1 MKPAQALPFRTKLA
15 YGTGQIAETV
25 KSTGFDIFLFF
36 YFTQVLGLSGALA
49 GLAVMIALVFD
60 AITDPLA
67 GYISDHWDSS
77 LGRRHPFMLVA
88 AVPLGLAWFAL
99 FMPPASLGQWGLFA
113 WLTGFAILV
122 RGAITV
128 YYVPFLALGAEL
140 TRDYQERTAVAAWR
154 GFCGVGAAAVVVL
167 AGISLFFPDTPE
179 FENGLLNP
187 AGYPKVALS
196 GALIMTLA
204 ILLSVWGTRDRIP
217 LLPRA
222 TRGLVRAPIR
232 ADIAAAW
239 ANPSFRS
246 LFIGTML
253 VAVSIG
259 IVQTLNMHLNVFFW
273 QLSSSSIAFLAIG
286 LLTGWPVGIM
296 LAKPFHRWFDKRPT
310 IIGAALIGALA
321 GNVAVIAKLLG
332 VFPEQGSV
340 YFVPLIFA
348 LLFVAGIA
356 SGLAMTSGA
365 SMMADV
371 TQEHQFQTGRSQEG
385 FLFSAMA
392 FTGKLAAAVGYL
404 VAGIGLDLIGFP
416 LQAEPSQVNAGEVR
430 RLAMLNLSAMV
441 FGLASASAYFF
452 YRIDRQRQAQTASLL
467 AEREGY

>member
-1 MKPAQALPFRTKLA
+1 MQTPQKLPLKTKLA

-60 AITDPLA
+60 AVTDPLA
-67 GYISDHWDSS
+67 GYVSDHWDSRY
-77 LGRRHPFMLVA
+77 GRRHPFMLVA
-88 AVPLGLAWFAL
+88 ALPLGLAWFAL
-99 FMPPASLGQWGLFA
+99 FMPPAALGQWGLFA

-167 AGISLFFPDTPE
+167 AGISMFFPDTPE

-196 GALIMTLA
+196 GAIIMTLA
-204 ILLSVWGTRDRIP
+204 ILISVWGTRDRIV
-217 LLPRA
+217 LLPSA

-232 ADIAAAW
+232 GDIAAAW

-246 LFIGTML
+246 LFLGTML

-286 LLTGWPVGIM
+286 LLTGWPVGIL
-296 LAKPFHRWFDKRPT
+296 LAKPFHRRFDKRAT
-310 IIGAALIGALA
+310 IIGAALVGALA

-332 VFPEQGSV
+332 VFPDQASV

-385 FLFSAMA
+385 FLFSAIA

-416 LQAEPSQVNAGEVR
+416 LQAEPSQVGAGEVT

-441 FGLASASAYFF
+441 FGLGSACAYFF
-452 YRIDRQRQAQTASLL
+452 YRIDRQRQAHTSSML